1 MKGEQSHMSVCDT
14 SESFLFTS
22 GSALLELEAGDKVS
36 LVPEKHNTIVT
47 SQTSATN
54 TFTGFLI
61 FPTF

>member
-1 MKGEQSHMSVCDT
+1 MSVCDT

-22 GSALLELEAGDKVS
+22 GSAILELEPGDTVS
-36 LVPEKHNTIVT
+36 LVPVKYNTIVT
-47 SQTSATN
+47 TQPSATN